1 MPRFAA
7 NLTFLWT
14 DRPFMARFDAAA
26 RAGFAA
32 VEYMFPY
39 AEDIDAIAGELRRL
53 GLRQVL
59 FNLPAGNW
67 AAGDRGIAVDPARR
81 QEFRDGANLAID
93 VARRLGCPRVNCL
106 VGKQLDSVPLAEQ
119 WACLV
124 DNLKTA
130 AAVFETV
137 GLVLLV
143 EPINTFTIPGF
154 FLRTST
160 EAFQVQEAV
169 GAANFKVQYDVFHA
183 QRMEGN
189 LAYTLRTNIGR
200 IGHIQVA
207 DSPDRNQPGTG
218 EINFPYLFRVL
229 DRTDYEGEVGLE
241 YQPTGATDESLGW
254 IEEMGYTRG

>member
-14 DRPFMARFDAAA
+14 DRPFLARFDAAA
-26 RAGFAA
+26 RAGFKA

-39 AEDIDAIAGELRRL
+39 AEDIDAIAGELKRL

-67 AAGDRGIAVDPARR
+67 AEGDRGIAVDPGRR
-81 QEFRDGANLAID
+81 AEFRDGVKVAID
-93 VARRLGCPRVNCL
+93 VARRLNCPRVNCL
-106 VGKQLDSVPLAEQ
+106 VGKQLDDVPVAEQ
-119 WACLV
+119 WTCLA
-124 DNLKTA
+124 DNLKYA
-130 AAVFETV
+130 AAEFEQV
-137 GLVLLV
+137 GLVLLI

-154 FLRTST
+154 FIRTSA
-160 EAFQVQEAV
+160 EAFQVQDLV

-189 LAYTLRTNIGR
+189 LTHTIRTNIGR

-207 DSPDRNQPGTG
+207 DAPDRNQPGTG
-218 EINFPYLFRVL
+218 EINFPYLFRVI
-229 DRTDYEGEVGLE
+229 DRTDYMGEVGLE
-241 YQPTGATDESLGW
+241 YQPTGATDESFGW
-254 IEEMGYTRG
+254 IEAMGYTRG

>member
-26 RAGFAA
+26 RAGFRA

-39 AEDIDAIAGELRRL
+39 DEDIDEIASELHRL

-59 FNLPAGNW
+59 FNLPAGDW

-81 QEFRDGANLAID
+81 SEFREGVRLAVD

-106 VGKQLDSVPLAEQ
+106 VGKQLAHVPVTEQ

-124 DNLKTA
+124 DNLRYA
-130 AAVFETV
+130 AAEFEKV
-137 GLVLLV
+137 GLVLLL

-154 FLRTST
+154 FIRTSA
-160 EAFQVQEAV
+160 EAFQVQDAV
-169 GAANFKVQYDVFHA
+169 GAANFKVQYDVYHA

-189 LAYTLRTNIGR
+189 LTHTIRTNIGR

-218 EINFPYLFRVL
+218 EINFPYLFRVI
-229 DRTDYEGEVGLE
+229 DRTDYMGEVGLE
-241 YQPTGATDESLGW
+241 YQPTGATDDSLGW